1 MNGLENLSLN
11 DNGRKLVVGIDFGT
25 TYSGVAWG
33 ETRRSD
39 YQTVIN
45 SWPSSQGSREGIS
58 SEKVPTELRYIK
70 STVEWGFQIP
80 PLVERFQWFKLGLGG
95 AKAQAGQKISSEDL
109 TAAYLT
115 KLCEHLMYT
124 LEQKVG
130 QAVLRTIPI
139 EFCLTVP
146 AIWSEVAKE
155 KTLKA
160 CERAGLKS
168 NTKILL
174 VSEPE
179 AAAIY
184 SLHCLDPVGL
194 NVGDSFVL
202 CDAGGGTVDLIS
214 YTITDLYPM
223 LKVKEA
229 AAGTGGLCGSTF
241 LNRRF
246 GEFLESKLS
255 KEPGW
260 DPEILAEAME
270 RFDTVI
276 KKQYSEESGQDGY
289 SIPVAGLANNEAL
302 GIRRG
307 KFLIKSEEMKSIFQ
321 PIVDKIID
329 LVKGQ
334 IKSTR
339 TKIKAVLLVGGFG
352 QNVYL
357 KESLRNALGE
367 NIEVLQPPNA
377 WTAVVRGAVMM
388 GLAHANSNAGM
399 VVSRAARKH
408 YGIELSVE
416 FDPKVH
422 TDGFKYWAE
431 RDKSY
436 RVLCM
441 SWFIRKGDP
450 VLESKPKQIAFN
462 QKYAIKNG
470 KPKSASIVV
479 KCDEYSTTAPVH
491 QAAQGRD
498 LVTLEADL
506 SHLTE
511 KDLERTMITCA
522 DGNKYYNISGAVE
535 ATYYSASTKYVLLY
549 MGKRYDTVTAEY
561 V

>member
-1 MNGLENLSLN
+1 MNGLANLSLN
-11 DNGRKLVVGIDFGT
+11 DNSRKLVVGIDFGT
-25 TYSGVAWG
+25 TFSGVAWG

-39 YQTVIN
+39 QQQVIN
-45 SWPSSQGSREGIS
+45 SWPSSQGTREGIS
-58 SEKVPTELRYIK
+58 SEKVPTEIRYVK
-70 STVEWGFQIP
+70 NETEWGFQIP
-80 PLVERFQWFKLGLGG
+80 PLVERYQWFKLGLGG
-95 AKAQAGQKISSEDL
+95 SKSPPNQKVSSEDL
-109 TAAYLT
+109 TAAYLA
-115 KLCEHLMYT
+115 KLCDHLMYT

-155 KTLKA
+155 KTLRA
-160 CERAGLKS
+160 CEKAGVKS
-168 NTKILL
+168 NSKILL

-184 SLHCLDPVGL
+184 SLHGLDPHGL

-246 GEFLESKLS
+246 GEFLEAKLG

-260 DPEILAEAME
+260 DSEILAEAME

-276 KKQYSEESGQDGY
+276 KKQYSPDSNQEGY
-289 SIPVAGLANNEAL
+289 SIPVAGLANNERL

-307 KFLIKSEEMKSIFQ
+307 KFLIKPQEMQGIFK
-321 PIVDKIID
+321 PIVDKIIE
-329 LVKGQ
+329 LVRGQ
-334 IKSTR
+334 IKA
-339 TKIKAVLLVGGFG
+339 TKTTIKAVLLVGGFG
-352 QNVYL
+352 QSVYL
-357 KESLRNALGE
+357 KESLRNELGDK
-367 NIEVLQPPNA
+367 IEVLQPPNA

-388 GLAHANSNAGM
+388 GLAQANSNSGM

-416 FDPKVH
+416 FDPKLH
-422 TDGFKYWAE
+422 NNGFKYWAE
-431 RDKSY
+431 RDQSY

-441 SWFIRKGDP
+441 SWFIKKGDP
-450 VLESKPKQIAFN
+450 VQESKPKQIAFN
-462 QKYAIKNG
+462 QKYALKNG
-470 KPKSASIVV
+470 NPKSASIIV
-479 KCDEYSTTAPVH
+479 KCDEYSATAPIH
-491 QAAQGRD
+491 QATQGRD

-511 KDLERTMITCA
+511 KDLERTIITCA
-522 DGNKYYNISGAVE
+522 DGRKYYNISGAVE